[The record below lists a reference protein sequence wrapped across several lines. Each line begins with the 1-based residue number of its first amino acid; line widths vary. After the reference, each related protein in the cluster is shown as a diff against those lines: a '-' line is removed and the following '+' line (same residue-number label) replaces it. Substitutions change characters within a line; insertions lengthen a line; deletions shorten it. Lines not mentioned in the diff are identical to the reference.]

1 MRKLINKKFY
11 TTGDIAE
18 FFGVSRIAAYKW
30 VKKGK
35 IEAFRIPGGRY
46 KIERKS
52 LLEFAKKSGL
62 KANIL
67 EKDKEYKILIVDD
80 EELITQSIKTF
91 LESKYPTFYIN
102 IASDGFEAGRLITK
116 TVPDIIILDL
126 FLPGVNGFQLCRK
139 IKSDENT
146 KHIKI
151 IAITGYPTEENV
163 AKIKECG
170 ADAVLGKPFEMD
182 ELEKNIKKLI
192 E

>member
-1 MRKLINKKFY
+1 MGKLGNKKFY

-18 FFGVSRIAAYKW
+18 VFGVSRIAAYKW

-35 IEAFRIPGGRY
+35 ISAFRIPGGRY
-46 KIERKS
+46 KIEKKA

-62 KANIL
+62 KPDVL
-67 EKDKEYKILIVDD
+67 EKEEWHKVLIVDD
-80 EELITQSIKTF
+80 EELITQSIKDF
-91 LESKYPTFYIN
+91 LESRYPTFYIN

-116 TVPDIIILDL
+116 IVPDIVILDL

-146 KHIKI
+146 KNIKI
-151 IAITGYPTEENV
+151 IAITGYPTEENIK
-163 AKIKECG
+163 KIKECG
-170 ADAVLGKPFEMD
+170 ADAVLGKPFKMD

>member
-1 MRKLINKKFY
+1 MGKLANKKFY

-18 FFGVSRIAAYKW
+18 VFGVSRIAAYKW

-46 KIERKS
+46 KIEKKA

-62 KANIL
+62 KPDVL
-67 EKDKEYKILIVDD
+67 EKEEWHKVLIVDD
-80 EELITQSIKTF
+80 EELITQSIKDF
-91 LESKYPTFYIN
+91 LESRYPTFYIN

-116 TVPDIIILDL
+116 IVPDIIILDL

-151 IAITGYPTEENV
+151 IAITGYPTEENIK
-163 AKIKECG
+163 KIKEYG
-170 ADAVLGKPFEMD
+170 ADAVLGKPFEMG

>member
-1 MRKLINKKFY
+1 MGKLANKKFY

-18 FFGVSRIAAYKW
+18 VFGVSRIAAYKW

-35 IEAFRIPGGRY
+35 ISAFRIPGGRY
-46 KIERKS
+46 KIEKKA

-62 KANIL
+62 KPDVL
-67 EKDKEYKILIVDD
+67 EKEEWHKVLIVDD
-80 EELITQSIKTF
+80 EELITQSIKAF
-91 LESKYPTFYIN
+91 LESRYPTFYIN

-116 TVPDIIILDL
+116 IVPDIIILDL

-151 IAITGYPTEENV
+151 IAITGYPTEENIK
-163 AKIKECG
+163 KIKEYG
-170 ADAVLGKPFEMD
+170 ADAVLGKPFEMG

>member
-1 MRKLINKKFY
+1 MGKLANKKFY

-18 FFGVSRIAAYKW
+18 VFGVSRIAAYKW

-35 IEAFRIPGGRY
+35 ISAFRIPGGRY
-46 KIERKS
+46 KIEKKA

-62 KANIL
+62 KPDVL
-67 EKDKEYKILIVDD
+67 EKEESHKVLIVDD
-80 EELITQSIKTF
+80 EELITQSIKAF
-91 LESKYPTFYIN
+91 LESRYPTFYIN

-116 TVPDIIILDL
+116 IIPDIVILDL

-146 KHIKI
+146 KNIKI

-170 ADAVLGKPFEMD
+170 ADAVLGKPFEMG

>member
-1 MRKLINKKFY
+1 MGKLGNKKFY

-18 FFGVSRIAAYKW
+18 VFGVSRIAAYKW

-35 IEAFRIPGGRY
+35 ISAFRIPGGRY
-46 KIERKS
+46 KIEKKA

-62 KANIL
+62 KPDVL
-67 EKDKEYKILIVDD
+67 EKEEWHKVLIVDD
-80 EELITQSIKTF
+80 EELITQSIKAF
-91 LESKYPTFYIN
+91 LESRYPTFYIN

-116 TVPDIIILDL
+116 IIPDIVILDL

-146 KHIKI
+146 KNIKI

-170 ADAVLGKPFEMD
+170 ADAVLGKPFEMG